1 MGYLSSCYEVDLDS
15 WYLFCFFLGKS
26 RLFSSLHC
34 REIRADLLQYF
45 NDSQEIDMEFLSS
58 DFVPET
64 NTFPVNLVLQSAQS
78 VRAGYNAAGTGD
90 YIVANLPFDPTDGF
104 HEYRFDFLP
113 GLVIFYAD
121 GSALAKINGS
131 AVPTMP
137 GHMILTQWSNGNPLW
152 SSGPPSAEAVINVS
166 YVKAYFN
173 SSDTLR
179 QSDWASRC
187 KDPGGGAAAEAICAI
202 PDQTTAPDPA
212 SLLNDG
218 NVSAASTYFFS
229 QKNNETANQTVYH
242 QNGGVPAAIKNRWT
256 RSIMIILLPYA
267 LAFAFL

>member
-1 MGYLSSCYEVDLDS
+1 VGYLSSCCEVDLDS
-15 WYLFCFFLGKS
+15 WYLFCLFLGKS
-26 RLFSSLHC
+26 TLFSSLHC
-34 REIRADLLQYF
+34 REIRADRLQYF

-78 VRAGYNAAGTGD
+78 VRAGYNAAGSGD
-90 YIVANLPFDPTDGF
+90 YVVANLPFDPTDGF

-113 GLVIFYAD
+113 GLVVFYAD

-152 SSGPPSAEAVINVS
+152 SSGPPSAEAVITVS
-166 YVKAYFN
+166 YVRAYFN

-187 KDPGGGAAAEAICAI
+187 KDPGAAEAICAI
-202 PDQTTAPDPA
+202 PDQTTAPDPG
-212 SLLNDG
+212 LLNG

-229 QKNNETANQTVYH
+229 DKNNETANQTVYH
-242 QNGGVPAAIKNRWT
+242 QNGVTALKKRWT
-256 RSIMIILLPYA
+256 RSIMTILLPYA
-267 LAFAFL
+267 LALALL